1 MAAFKA
7 YPIVETYNGDKGKFA
22 EFYTSLV
29 SPMIDDLTRHCVID
43 GAKDF
48 ADYDEPIDAEVDPQ
62 PMIQDQSIPR
72 PAQALTQ
79 VQLGRQFFE
88 AAPHPMGMPYPF
100 SSEDEAE
107 ETRQLDASIPTR
119 LSHQDQ
125 GSSQSP
131 PQCPPPHDCMN
142 CQGHGH
148 TMDDCPSEPL
158 PDPQSSTAPEC
169 STCAGYGHTSKECP
183 TQFSTSSEEDPPED
197 QAAGQEDTS
206 TTEDPYADD
215 IPTPPA
221 DDIGEIPDNLVN
233 DPPQPALQGPLPA
246 QPAAPMLAAPPVNP
260 CLING
265 SCIVN
270 TTCQRHCTHDVKTLI
285 RVRDLEQP
293 VIIYLEGSLE
303 PIICVK
309 EGTAVIKGHFGFLLT
324 LLNVLVLPAPYKH
337 NCISVSAWMQHPS
350 THPSSHLLLASQRAL
365 FKIEN
370 PSGHYFSNLDCNT
383 LWGVN
388 TLEDSSDDYD
398 TPSVMAQL
406 AKMKQSM
413 IAILNKILI
422 APSTIQ
428 DSTVPSTHASGPPD
442 PGPSDPG
449 PSAHGPSAPDA
460 TTVPSAQELSPAPHT
475 APVPQPD
482 PLVLHEATSH
492 AEPVHH
498 SQFSR
503 KRPLNPDSDTE
514 EAMPPSAK
522 KAEAG

>member
-309 EGTAVIKGHFGFLLT
+309 EGTAKYIYWSECHKEAGFSE
-324 LLNVLVLPAPYKH
+324 VPKH
-337 NCISVSAWMQHPS
+337 MPS
-350 THPSSHLLLASQRAL
+350 PNAR
-365 FKIEN
+365 
-370 PSGHYFSNLDCNT
+370 
-383 LWGVN
+383 WGVN
-388 TLEDSSDDYD
+388 TLQDSSDDYD

-498 SQFSR
+498 SQFSSL
-503 KRPLNPDSDTE
+503 PET
-514 EAMPPSAK
+514 PPYTSSK
-522 KAEAG
+522 